1 MRPRPDETR
10 KNYTALCF
18 AFHAR
23 MDFTITNDD
32 GEWAFLSSSL
42 SGRHLSLFIHFSI
55 VREEGKLTSCLF
67 LFKAGVM
74 NKSNQEMPWRSIKSS
89 KPPRRLRVEGKD
101 LITWSRSWG
110 RNFDWDMINVLR
122 ERGEGGHTRQE
133 AGKGRKVEKGRDG
146 SLITITCCCCYYYYY
161 SFTGRYI
168 YTRLCIA
175 NLSRH

>member
-101 LITWSRSWG
+101 LIIWLRLWG
-110 RNFDWDMINVLR
+110 RNSEIGRPRLLFVVW
-122 ERGEGGHTRQE
+122 ERPVKRWWNRRVIKKE
-133 AGKGRKVEKGRDG
+133 GRDG
-146 SLITITCCCCYYYYY
+146 SLDYNYC
-161 SFTGRYI
+161 
-168 YTRLCIA
+168 
-175 NLSRH
+175 